1 MQILSLDLVVNAK
14 CDGDEIRDS
23 LNLPK
28 TVSRLARGLHVLVWV
43 AGEWMA
49 GIRSSLAQ
57 KNKILVR

>member
-28 TVSRLARGLHVLVWV
+28 TVSRLA
-43 AGEWMA
+43 
-49 GIRSSLAQ
+49 S
-57 KNKILVR
+57 